1 MEGVSVNSSS
11 LPEIERHEASAL
23 PPHRLTLEKR
33 FLRITAGGGEI
44 VSPEIECQMSKKFR
58 KEK

>member
-33 FLRITAGGGEI
+33 FLLITGGDEI

-58 KEK
+58 KGK